1 MEILKFKIF
10 KDKQIIMIKDYIILK
25 KFCEKHGIRI
35 IDSNKRAHRHTKSN
49 ISLFRFTDDYNRFL
63 QENFTYE
70 TETLYTVE
78 ICESEL
84 ERIAEFENQVFNNM
98 QERGHFNIFE
108 AMMQQKEEEQY
119 LKDKY
124 PAVKKAYEQYS
135 LMLKMAKSGEL

>member
-1 MEILKFKIF
+1 MNNVITR
-10 KDKQIIMIKDYIILK
+10 

-35 IDSNKRAHRHTKSN
+35 IDSNKRAHRYTKSN
-49 ISLFRFTDDYNRFL
+49 ISLFQFKDDYNRFL

-70 TETLYTVE
+70 TETLYTIE

-84 ERIAEFENQVFNNM
+84 ERIADFENQVFNNM

-108 AMMQQKEEEQY
+108 AMMQQKEEERY